1 MGEEPLVVFVGEGR
15 DHHVDLFAVSANGGP
30 VTQVTFTALIESRPQ
45 LTATGEVVAFLRMR
59 DTLPGQRREVV
70 VVNLLSYGEV
80 VIALPDS
87 AGQPESVAWS
97 DNASNLYVRTD
108 RGLWQAAAPP
118 SQPSVTRVT
127 PGDTAVADSSLNS
140 WLGRPRFSRAIS
152 CAAGG
157 VCAIG
162 PNGDTAVLSAEG
174 RGAIRWG
181 NDSVAWFQNRGIVV
195 RSLGPSHERVV
206 TLKDGPDNPRE
217 ATFAR
222 GNVSAQP

>member
-1 MGEEPLVVFVGEGR
+1 MFVGEGR

-30 VTQVTFTALIESRPQ
+30 VTQVTFTALLESRPQ
-45 LTATGEVVAFLRMR
+45 LTPTGEVVAFLRAR
-59 DTLPGQRREVV
+59 DPLPGQRREVV

-87 AGQPESVAWS
+87 AGQPESLAWS
-97 DNASNLYVRTD
+97 DNGSTLYVRTD

-118 SQPSVTRVT
+118 AKASVTPVS
-127 PGDTAVADSSLNS
+127 PGDTAVADSALNS

-152 CAAGG
+152 CVAGG

-162 PNGDTAVLSAEG
+162 PIGDTAVLSVEG
-174 RGAIRWG
+174 RGAMRWG
-181 NDSVAWFQNRGIVV
+181 NDSVAWFQNGGIVV

-222 GNVSAQP
+222 GSISERP

>member
-1 MGEEPLVVFVGEGR
+1 MFVGEGR
-15 DHHVDLFAVSANGGP
+15 DRHVDLFAVSANGGP

-45 LTATGEVVAFLRMR
+45 LTPTGEVVAFLRMR

-80 VIALPDS
+80 VIALPGS

-97 DNASNLYVRTD
+97 DNASTLYVRTD
-108 RGLWQAAAPP
+108 RGLWQADAPP
-118 SQPSVTRVT
+118 ARASAIPVS
-127 PGDTAVADSSLNS
+127 PGDTAVADSALNS

-152 CAAGG
+152 CVAGG

-162 PNGDTAVLSAEG
+162 PKGDTAVLSAEG
-174 RGAIRWG
+174 RGVMRWG
-181 NDSVAWFQNRGIVV
+181 NDSVAWFQKSGIVV

-222 GNVSAQP
+222 GSVSERP